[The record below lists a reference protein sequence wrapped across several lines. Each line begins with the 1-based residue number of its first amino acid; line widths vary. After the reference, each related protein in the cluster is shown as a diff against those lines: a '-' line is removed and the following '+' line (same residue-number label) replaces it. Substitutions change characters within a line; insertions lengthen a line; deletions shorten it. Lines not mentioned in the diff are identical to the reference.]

1 MKTKPRPK
9 EEKPT
14 FKSNLRT
21 MKSSRVFVRM
31 DVLHDNHCGLTT
43 DSPERLRDFW
53 QMIVAEQ
60 PDHEAEKENL
70 VVVLM
75 NSRLRPYA
83 WHRVSIGTANECT
96 AHPREILRPAIVGAA
111 YAFALMHNHPSG
123 EPSPSKADEAVTERI
138 LQACNLMGTQFCDR
152 VIVGSEVE
160 GALSY
165 YSFTEAGLI

>member
-1 MKTKPRPK
+1 MKIKPLPK
-9 EEKPT
+9 GKKT
-14 FKSNLRT
+14 TSKSNLRT

-31 DVLHDNHCGLTT
+31 DVFHDDHCGLTT

-75 NSRLRPYA
+75 NARLRPYA
-83 WHRVSIGTANECT
+83 WHRVSVGTANECI
-96 AHPREILRPAIVGAA
+96 AHPREILRPVIVGAA
-111 YAFALMHNHPSG
+111 SAFALMHNHPSG
-123 EPSPSKADEAVTERI
+123 ETSPSNADVETTQRI
-138 LQACNLMGTQFCDR
+138 MHAGNLMGIRFFDH
-152 VIVGSEVE
+152 VIVGSEIE

-165 YSFTEAGLI
+165 YSFAEAKLI

>member
-1 MKTKPRPK
+1 MKIKPLPK

-21 MKSSRVFVRM
+21 MRSSRVFVRM
-31 DVLHDNHCGLTT
+31 DVLHDDHCGLTA

-83 WHRVSIGTANECT
+83 WHRVSVGTANECN
-96 AHPREILRPAIVGAA
+96 AHPREILRPVIVGAA
-111 YAFALMHNHPSG
+111 SAFALMHNHPSG
-123 EPSPSKADEAVTERI
+123 DPSPSKSDEEVTQRI
-138 LQACNLMGTQFCDR
+138 LEASNLMGLRFFDH
-152 VIVGSEVE
+152 IIIGSKAE
-160 GALSY
+160 GELSY
-165 YSFTEAGLI
+165 FSFFEAGVI